1 MNYCPNCGI
10 KIESFW
16 NVCAN
21 CGYVFSEDR
30 VSMILQSNIEKKQY
44 PISIAASE
52 PVKKI
57 PPKISGD
64 YFEPQKTYGTVAL
77 IAGIICL
84 GLSLVIMVLK
94 MIGPSMSS
102 LIIFN
107 NVMILILSCLAIIS
121 GILGIVK
128 DDSKGLG
135 ITGLIL
141 GIGGLVILY
150 IRFIFFILRIF
161 IPFPL

>member
-21 CGYVFSEDR
+21 CGNVFSEDR
-30 VSMILQSNIEKKQY
+30 ISMIIQRNVEKQQH
-44 PISIAASE
+44 PISIATPE
-52 PVKKI
+52 PVKKVT
-57 PPKISGD
+57 PKSSED

-77 IAGIICL
+77 IGGIISL
-84 GLSLVIMVLK
+84 GLTLLIIVLK
-94 MIGPSMSS
+94 MLGPSMSS

-107 NVMILILSCLAIIS
+107 NVMTVILSFLAIIS

-150 IRFIFFILRIF
+150 IRFIFFILRIL
-161 IPFPL
+161 IPFPF